1 MVYSR
6 MERFKS
12 NKKRIERLISL
23 FVFLFSI
30 MTILIC
36 CPLYH
41 VQYSYR
47 MEYIEPSYNIRYPPI
62 TNKNLVHLNV
72 LDEVNNLFN
81 NPNYS
86 LIYYDFRS
94 ENKGQEVST
103 KADTNILTRTIRIQ
117 PDLDV
122 FFFTFSLTH
131 ELVHL
136 TYYTASERFCN
147 YKSFELLYENEK
159 LKDVA
164 YWYINM
170 ELCDNIPYEYKCLGY
185 IENYVKGE

>member
-1 MVYSR
+1 MVYSG

-12 NKKRIERLISL
+12 NKKRIERLIGL
-23 FVFLFSI
+23 FVFLFFI
-30 MTILIC
+30 TTILIC

-41 VQYSYR
+41 FKYSYR
-47 MEYIEPSYNIRYPPI
+47 MEYIEPTYSIRYTPI
-62 TNKNLVHLNV
+62 TDKNLVNLNV

-81 NPNYS
+81 YSNYS

-94 ENKGQEVST
+94 ENKGQQVIT

-117 PDLDV
+117 SDLDI

-170 ELCDNIPYEYKCLGY
+170 ELCDNIPNEYKCLGY
-185 IENYVKGE
+185 IENYLKGE